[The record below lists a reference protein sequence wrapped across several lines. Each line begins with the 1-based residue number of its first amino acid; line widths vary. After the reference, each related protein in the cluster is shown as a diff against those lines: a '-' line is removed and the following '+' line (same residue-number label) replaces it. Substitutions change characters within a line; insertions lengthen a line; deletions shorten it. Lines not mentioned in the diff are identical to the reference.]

1 MKRIYL
7 ILTKSPTLLSRSIA
21 KITNEEYTHSSISF
35 SDTIQPMYSSGRKYA
50 FISFPAGLKEE
61 PLDRSFYKYFNN
73 SKMGIYCLDVD
84 DDTYQKVYDY
94 VTEMVKKKYPF
105 NAIGLVLCWFKIDHP
120 RKNHYFCSEFVAN
133 ALAAGGIDILK
144 KPNLYHPSD
153 FLKIPGLKCL
163 YVGKIKDAVNNSFH

>member
-21 KITNEEYTHSSISF
+21 WLTGEQYTHSSISF

-61 PLDRSFYKYFNN
+61 PLDKSFYKYFSN
-73 SKMGIYCLDVD
+73 SAMGIYCLDVD
-84 DDTYQKVYDY
+84 DKVYDQAYNY
-94 VTEMVKKKYPF
+94 VTTMVEKKYPF
-105 NAIGLVLCWFKIDHP
+105 NALGLILCWLKIDHP

-153 FLKIPGLKCL
+153 FLKIKGLKCL
-163 YVGKIKDAVNNSFH
+163 YIGKVKDAINKHFQ